1 MEMFKCVRTLVHR
14 ECRYASTPGAGKE
27 EEEVE
32 FRARRAKFLPHLQP
46 IRGLVVA
53 DQKTTGPGR
62 ASLPHSSF
70 KALAEVWLGTQQ
82 TSAKVLL
89 MMVTIMTTTLFTLS
103 DAQEKSY
110 FSILKHSS
118 GKKSVHCIKA
128 TPNTYGIHLHLQ
140 ISQICFLSAGDKLF
154 RN

>member
-1 MEMFKCVRTLVHR
+1 MEMFKCARTLVHR
-14 ECRYASTPGAGKE
+14 ECRCASTPGAGKE

-32 FRARRAKFLPHLQP
+32 FRARRAKFLLHLQP

-89 MMVTIMTTTLFTLS
+89 MMVTIMTTTFFTLS
-103 DAQEKSY
+103 DAQEKSCF
-110 FSILKHSS
+110 FSILSI
-118 GKKSVHCIKA
+118 VQA
-128 TPNTYGIHLHLQ
+128 
-140 ISQICFLSAGDKLF
+140 
-154 RN
+154 RNLYIALKPLPTHMAYIYIYK

>member
-1 MEMFKCVRTLVHR
+1 MEMFKCARTLVHR
-14 ECRYASTPGAGKE
+14 ECRCASTPGAGKE

-32 FRARRAKFLPHLQP
+32 FRAQRAKFLPHLQP

-110 FSILKHSS
+110 FSILSI
-118 GKKSVHCIKA
+118 VQA
-128 TPNTYGIHLHLQ
+128 
-140 ISQICFLSAGDKLF
+140 
-154 RN
+154 RNLYIALKPFPTHMAYIYIYK